1 MTFFHSQNTK
11 TLQQKKTTK
20 GRCFMKNVLVVI
32 ASLMSM
38 SVFAGEYSKPSS
50 VLFETASTWVE
61 AQNVCRDGNFLKHKK
76 KSQIST
82 KYCDGNA
89 KSGSKCQ
96 IVVKKLLQPVVS
108 KSVRCADYSGKDD
121 GVCVAWEEYVLDQS
135 SVTLW
140 GYKSQKDM
148 NEGDHGKI
156 IGKFKIPGCST
167 TGGQDL

>member
-1 MTFFHSQNTK
+1 
-11 TLQQKKTTK
+11 
-20 GRCFMKNVLVVI
+20 MKAIV
-32 ASLMSM
+32 SLAFIFS
-38 SVFAGEYSKPSS
+38 SLTVFAGEYSKPSS

-61 AQNVCRDGNFLKHKK
+61 ARNVCRDGNFLKHKTK
-76 KSQIST
+76 AEVVT

-89 KSGSKCQ
+89 KSGSKCTY
-96 IVVKKLLQPVVS
+96 VSKKLLQPVVS

-121 GVCVAWEEYVLDQS
+121 GICVAWEEYTLDQS

-156 IGKFKIPGCST
+156 IGKFKIPACAS
-167 TGGQDL
+167 GGGVAL